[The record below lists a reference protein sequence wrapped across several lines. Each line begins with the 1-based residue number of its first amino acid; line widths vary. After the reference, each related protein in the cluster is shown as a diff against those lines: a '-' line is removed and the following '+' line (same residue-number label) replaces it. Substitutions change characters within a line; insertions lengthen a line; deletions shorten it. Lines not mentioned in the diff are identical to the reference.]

1 MNFFSKQTKKISKAF
16 FIGLILIVV
25 SVGTPIWAF
34 ANPLQVAIV
43 PFKINSEKDLS
54 FLKDGIVDML
64 ASRLYWE
71 NKVSVMN
78 RQTVEKAAASV
89 AGTMD
94 ENTARIL
101 GKKLGADYVL
111 FGSLTVF
118 GNSVS
123 IDAKMVDVTG
133 KKKPLTFFNQSQG
146 MDQVIPNVSLFA
158 SDINEKE
165 FGRVTEARQVPSSSQ
180 AAAPKPVQT
189 EPVNRENPNKLL
201 AGGFGSE
208 ETKNTQEGAPGS
220 AFLSTQSGT
229 GQAARFW
236 KSRNFQQR
244 ITGVAIGD
252 IDGDGKNE
260 TVFTTDHTLEAYRYE
275 NKRFRKIGTI
285 ANRDLDHII
294 GVDVADINRNGIA
307 EIFVSSLD
315 PFRKF
320 VKSFVVEFNGKTF
333 TQIVPESEWY
343 YRVVDL
349 PKRGHVLLGQKQ
361 GLESPFNKPIFE
373 LVWQNSGYEPADKE
387 MPAKRA
393 NVLGFALGDAMND
406 GAEDAVVFDE
416 LDYLRIYSS
425 TGKEIWKDGEKTG
438 GTPRYFQLPN
448 AGVEDTENHGYY
460 PMRILIDDINDD
472 GKNEVITVKNYRLSD
487 LLSYR
492 KFTHGEIE
500 IRDWDGVG
508 LAVRWHTR
516 KLTGY
521 LSDFEVGDFDNDG
534 KNELVTALVQKTG
547 AVITTEPKS
556 VLIAYELSK

>member
-1 MNFFSKQTKKISKAF
+1 MKTSYNKITTGWA
-16 FIGLILIVV
+16 LILIFVFIFF
-25 SVGTPIWAF
+25 STGNAL
-34 ANPLQVAIV
+34 AKPLQVAIV

-64 ASRLYWE
+64 SSRLYWE
-71 NKVSVMN
+71 DKVSIMN

-89 AGTMD
+89 AGTMN
-94 ENTARIL
+94 ENKAQIL

-133 KKKPLTFFNQSQG
+133 KKKPLTFFNQSQS
-146 MDQVIPNVSLFA
+146 MDQVIPSVNLFA

-165 FGRVTEARQVPSSSQ
+165 FGRVMAARRVPPSAQ
-180 AAAPKPVQT
+180 APGAKTAQT
-189 EPVNRENPNKLL
+189 EPDFRANPNKLL
-201 AGGFGSE
+201 TGGFGGD
-208 ETKNTQEGAPGS
+208 ETQNTQKGSPGS
-220 AFLSTQSGT
+220 AFLSTQMGSGP
-229 GQAARFW
+229 AVRFW
-236 KSRNFQQR
+236 KSRSFHQR

-275 NKRFRKIGTI
+275 NKRFRKIGTL
-285 ANRDLDHII
+285 ANRDLDHLI
-294 GVDVADINRNGIA
+294 GVDVADINRNGVA
-307 EIFVSSLD
+307 EIFVSALD
-315 PFRKF
+315 PYRKY

-333 TQIVPESEWY
+333 TEIVPESEWY
-343 YRVVDL
+343 YRVVDI

-373 LVWQNSGYEPADKE
+373 LVWQNSGYEPANKE
-387 MPAKRA
+387 MRTRRA

-406 GAEDAVVFDE
+406 GAEEAVVFDH

-425 TGKEIWKDGEKTG
+425 TGKEIWKDGEKSG

-448 AGVEDTENHGYY
+448 AGVEDTENHAYY
-460 PMRILIDDINDD
+460 PMRILIDDINKD
-472 GKNEVITVKNYRLSD
+472 GKNEVITIKNYRLSD
-487 LLSYR
+487 ILSYR
-492 KFTHGEIE
+492 TYTHGEIE
-500 IRDWDGVG
+500 IRAWDGVG

-516 KLTGY
+516 KLSGY
-521 LSDFEVGDFDNDG
+521 LSDFGIGDFDNDG
-534 KNELVTALVQKTG
+534 KNELVTALIIKTG
-547 AVITTEPKS
+547 SVITTEPKS
-556 VLIAYELSK
+556 ALIAYELEK